1 MASWGSYV
9 FELCRINANQGLTAE
24 IDWNYTSWS
33 RRCRKILIGLVVRGA
48 KTVVVRGKN
57 RILTQNREKLEMTV
71 PISYYESPRPS
82 SSAPGL
88 WDKKSQSSGHRDQM
102 CGHTP
107 GKVAGRQ
114 ETVKAEMNG
123 LTPGLDRSPP
133 PRWMGG
139 QGGQS
144 LKVFGR
150 TRSFWGLSSP
160 KIEMGGKALKWLSR
174 LDYPLAKTGETV
186 NGGAES
192 AVHLDR

>member
-1 MASWGSYV
+1 
-9 FELCRINANQGLTAE
+9 
-24 IDWNYTSWS
+24 
-33 RRCRKILIGLVVRGA
+33 
-48 KTVVVRGKN
+48 
-57 RILTQNREKLEMTV
+57 
-71 PISYYESPRPS
+71 
-82 SSAPGL
+82 
-88 WDKKSQSSGHRDQM
+88 
-102 CGHTP
+102 
-107 GKVAGRQ
+107 
-114 ETVKAEMNG
+114 MNG

-174 LDYPLAKTGETV
+174 LDYPLAKTGEPV

>member
-1 MASWGSYV
+1 MKRQDLKRQENRAVLAW
-9 FELCRINANQGLTAE
+9 
-24 IDWNYTSWS
+24 
-33 RRCRKILIGLVVRGA
+33 RGA
-48 KTVVVRGKN
+48 ASAGLFSSADRAYMKAPV
-57 RILTQNREKLEMTV
+57 
-71 PISYYESPRPS
+71 PRPT
-82 SSAPGL
+82 L
-88 WDKKSQSSGHRDQM
+88 RLVDKVSRS

-107 GKVAGRQ
+107 GKVAGQRA
-114 ETVKAEMNG
+114 TVKAEMNG
-123 LTPGLDRSPP
+123 VTPGLDRRPP

>member
-1 MASWGSYV
+1 MKRQENRAVIAWRGAAS
-9 FELCRINANQGLTAE
+9 A
-24 IDWNYTSWS
+24 
-33 RRCRKILIGLVVRGA
+33 GLVSSADRAYMKAPV
-48 KTVVVRGKN
+48 
-57 RILTQNREKLEMTV
+57 
-71 PISYYESPRPS
+71 PRPT
-82 SSAPGL
+82 L
-88 WDKKSQSSGHRDQM
+88 RLVDKMSRS

-107 GKVAGRQ
+107 GKSARQ
-114 ETVKAEMNG
+114 RATVKAEMNG

>member
-1 MASWGSYV
+1 
-9 FELCRINANQGLTAE
+9 
-24 IDWNYTSWS
+24 
-33 RRCRKILIGLVVRGA
+33 
-48 KTVVVRGKN
+48 
-57 RILTQNREKLEMTV
+57 
-71 PISYYESPRPS
+71 
-82 SSAPGL
+82 
-88 WDKKSQSSGHRDQM
+88 M

-160 KIEMGGKALKWLSR
+160 KIEMGGE
-174 LDYPLAKTGETV
+174 KTPRYSSKTARVKPTCSFAYARKKSPPSCGKV
-186 NGGAES
+186 LLLFIAY
-192 AVHLDR
+192 

>member
-1 MASWGSYV
+1 
-9 FELCRINANQGLTAE
+9 
-24 IDWNYTSWS
+24 
-33 RRCRKILIGLVVRGA
+33 
-48 KTVVVRGKN
+48 
-57 RILTQNREKLEMTV
+57 
-71 PISYYESPRPS
+71 
-82 SSAPGL
+82 
-88 WDKKSQSSGHRDQM
+88 M

-192 AVHLDR
+192 AVHHDR

>member
-1 MASWGSYV
+1 MLAW
-9 FELCRINANQGLTAE
+9 
-24 IDWNYTSWS
+24 
-33 RRCRKILIGLVVRGA
+33 RRAVSTGLVSTADWAYMKAPV
-48 KTVVVRGKN
+48 
-57 RILTQNREKLEMTV
+57 
-71 PISYYESPRPS
+71 PRPT
-82 SSAPGL
+82 L
-88 WDKKSQSSGHRDQM
+88 RLVDKVSRS

-107 GKVAGRQ
+107 GKVAGQRA
-114 ETVKAEMNG
+114 TVKAEMNG
-123 LTPGLDRSPP
+123 VTPGLDRRPP

>member
-1 MASWGSYV
+1 MKAPV
-9 FELCRINANQGLTAE
+9 
-24 IDWNYTSWS
+24 
-33 RRCRKILIGLVVRGA
+33 
-48 KTVVVRGKN
+48 
-57 RILTQNREKLEMTV
+57 
-71 PISYYESPRPS
+71 PRPT
-82 SSAPGL
+82 L
-88 WDKKSQSSGHRDQM
+88 RLVDKVSRS

-107 GKVAGRQ
+107 GKVAGQRA
-114 ETVKAEMNG
+114 TVKAEMNG

-174 LDYPLAKTGETV
+174 LDYPLAKTGGTV
-186 NGGAES
+186 NGGA
-192 AVHLDR
+192 

>member
-1 MASWGSYV
+1 MRMAEEEALMCYQATMRIARQW
-9 FELCRINANQGLTAE
+9 LCSGLITAE
-24 IDWNYTSWS
+24 DYEN
-33 RRCRKILIGLVVRGA
+33 
-48 KTVVVRGKN
+48 
-57 RILTQNREKLEMTV
+57 
-71 PISYYESPRPS
+71 YESPRPS

-174 LDYPLAKTGETV
+174 LDISEKIGISRQTYNAIENGKKKLNWTVFLALF
-186 NGGAES
+186 
-192 AVHLDR
+192 AVFSSDERTLKMLDSMEVFQEGVAKEM

>member
-1 MASWGSYV
+1 
-9 FELCRINANQGLTAE
+9 
-24 IDWNYTSWS
+24 
-33 RRCRKILIGLVVRGA
+33 
-48 KTVVVRGKN
+48 
-57 RILTQNREKLEMTV
+57 
-71 PISYYESPRPS
+71 
-82 SSAPGL
+82 
-88 WDKKSQSSGHRDQM
+88 M

-139 QGGQS
+139 QRWPIPKS
-144 LKVFGR
+144 VSAALVHFGA
-150 TRSFWGLSSP
+150 SSP

>member
-1 MASWGSYV
+1 MKRQENRAVLAW
-9 FELCRINANQGLTAE
+9 
-24 IDWNYTSWS
+24 
-33 RRCRKILIGLVVRGA
+33 RGA
-48 KTVVVRGKN
+48 ASAGLDSSADRAYMKAPV
-57 RILTQNREKLEMTV
+57 
-71 PISYYESPRPS
+71 PRPT
-82 SSAPGL
+82 L
-88 WDKKSQSSGHRDQM
+88 QLVDKVSRS

-107 GKVAGRQ
+107 EKVAGQRA
-114 ETVKAEMNG
+114 TVKAEMNG
-123 LTPGLDRSPP
+123 VTPGLDRRPP

>member
-1 MASWGSYV
+1 MTRQESRALFGAGKP
-9 FELCRINANQGLTAE
+9 ETTAA
-24 IDWNYTSWS
+24 D
-33 RRCRKILIGLVVRGA
+33 RA
-48 KTVVVRGKN
+48 
-57 RILTQNREKLEMTV
+57 
-71 PISYYESPRPS
+71 YYESPRPS

-160 KIEMGGKALKWLSR
+160 KIEI
-174 LDYPLAKTGETV
+174 ETV

>member
-1 MASWGSYV
+1 
-9 FELCRINANQGLTAE
+9 
-24 IDWNYTSWS
+24 
-33 RRCRKILIGLVVRGA
+33 
-48 KTVVVRGKN
+48 
-57 RILTQNREKLEMTV
+57 
-71 PISYYESPRPS
+71 
-82 SSAPGL
+82 
-88 WDKKSQSSGHRDQM
+88 M

-174 LDYPLAKTGETV
+174 LDYPSAKTGEAV

-192 AVHLDR
+192 AVHLDRCLAHLALLLPVRDGKTRWKTRLKMVDKSIGCVLYCATV

>member
-1 MASWGSYV
+1 
-9 FELCRINANQGLTAE
+9 
-24 IDWNYTSWS
+24 
-33 RRCRKILIGLVVRGA
+33 
-48 KTVVVRGKN
+48 
-57 RILTQNREKLEMTV
+57 
-71 PISYYESPRPS
+71 
-82 SSAPGL
+82 
-88 WDKKSQSSGHRDQM
+88 M

-123 LTPGLDRSPP
+123 LMPGLDRSPP

-174 LDYPLAKTGETV
+174 LDYPLAKTGSPGFANARKRWKNKMENKV
-186 NGGAES
+186 KNG
-192 AVHLDR
+192 

>member
-1 MASWGSYV
+1 
-9 FELCRINANQGLTAE
+9 
-24 IDWNYTSWS
+24 
-33 RRCRKILIGLVVRGA
+33 
-48 KTVVVRGKN
+48 
-57 RILTQNREKLEMTV
+57 
-71 PISYYESPRPS
+71 
-82 SSAPGL
+82 
-88 WDKKSQSSGHRDQM
+88 M

-186 NGGAES
+186 NGGYVFLCIRTQKKPTIMWKGTSTFYFLLAYTN
-192 AVHLDR
+192 